1 MKRIIALL
9 LAVLTLAAITAGA
22 AEGENEVMLIQEAP
36 AAEAVTEETVTEAI
50 PLPSVVFQTGKI
62 TEVTEETITIE
73 IAEGEE
79 LVLNYDASTYLIDAN
94 TILPLDLNGRETD
107 DVAVF
112 HSDAMTMSLPPQTYA
127 FVILGNI
134 KEDTVLPL
142 YTEVEDV
149 KEAEDGKVIV
159 ADNGTKEIK
168 LLNTAEIS
176 PYLARNIV
184 TVADVNKGSKLLMW
198 YDAITMSIP
207 AYATCEKA
215 VLLAVG
221 SDIRIGGVDVNYNE
235 GEEAYTDENGVEM
248 IPLRVVAEALGF
260 EVIWNNDERSVT
272 LKKETFTSLITIGDE
287 NGGINRARILMQAKP
302 VIKNDRTF
310 VSMDYFKA
318 LEEALSI

>member
-112 HSDAMTMSLPPQTYA
+112 HADAMTMSLPPQTYA
-127 FVILGNI
+127 FVI
-134 KEDTVLPL
+134 
-142 YTEVEDV
+142 
-149 KEAEDGKVIV
+149 
-159 ADNGTKEIK
+159 
-168 LLNTAEIS
+168 
-176 PYLARNIV
+176 
-184 TVADVNKGSKLLMW
+184 
-198 YDAITMSIP
+198 
-207 AYATCEKA
+207 
-215 VLLAVG
+215 
-221 SDIRIGGVDVNYNE
+221 
-235 GEEAYTDENGVEM
+235 
-248 IPLRVVAEALGF
+248 
-260 EVIWNNDERSVT
+260 
-272 LKKETFTSLITIGDE
+272 
-287 NGGINRARILMQAKP
+287 
-302 VIKNDRTF
+302 
-310 VSMDYFKA
+310 
-318 LEEALSI
+318 